1 MYPTYSY
8 QTYFTKK
15 LSKLFKWLLMKMFV
29 NKNMWNWKDV
39 LAKTRDIGKVCY
51 LKGNVV

>member
-1 MYPTYSY
+1 
-8 QTYFTKK
+8 
-15 LSKLFKWLLMKMFV
+15 MKMFV

-51 LKGNVV
+51 LKGNVVWKGELFEKVCYSTKGTSP